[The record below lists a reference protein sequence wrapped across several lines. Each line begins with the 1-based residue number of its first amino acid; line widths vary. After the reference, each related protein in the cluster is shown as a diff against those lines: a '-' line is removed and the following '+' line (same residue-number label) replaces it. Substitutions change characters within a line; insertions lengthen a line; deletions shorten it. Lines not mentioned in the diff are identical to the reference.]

1 MIKILSGRILVERL
15 VKSLFAGTLSFRQ
28 VRDSGEKRMK
38 LVVAITG
45 ASGSLYAQRLLQLIA
60 ADPAGPHEVHVA
72 LSSHAREVAE
82 AETGKLAI
90 PDAFHVHG
98 DTSMQ
103 VPYVSGSTRF
113 DAMVI
118 IPCSMG
124 TVGRI
129 AHGYS
134 DSAIIRAADVFLKE
148 RRKLILVP
156 RETPW
161 NLIQARNIVT
171 VLEAGAEVI
180 PRHPI
185 LLPPARDRAGCRR
198 HRRGARAGPHR
209 HRPSAGEA
217 VVGEGEERAVKR
229 GIAQFNQAKI
239 PWK

>member
-1 MIKILSGRILVERL
+1 
-15 VKSLFAGTLSFRQ
+15 
-28 VRDSGEKRMK
+28 MK

-82 AETGKLAI
+82 AETGKLTI
-90 PDAFHVHG
+90 PDGFHVHG

-148 RRKLILVP
+148 KRKLILVP

-180 PRHPI
+180 PAIPSFY
-185 LLPPARDRAGCRR
+185 
-198 HRRGARAGPHR
+198 
-209 HRPSAGEA
+209 HRPETVLD
-217 VVGEGEERAVKR
+217 VVDTVVARVLDHIGLPNQ
-229 GIAQFNQAKI
+229 IAPRWSQEKE
-239 PWK
+239 